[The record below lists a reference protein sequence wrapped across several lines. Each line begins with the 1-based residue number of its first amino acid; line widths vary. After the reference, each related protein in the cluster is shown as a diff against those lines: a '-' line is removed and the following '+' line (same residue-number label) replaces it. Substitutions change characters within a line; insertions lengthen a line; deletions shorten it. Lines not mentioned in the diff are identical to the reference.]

1 MEVKVMAYDRQ
12 GYITRRLINE
22 METMDSDEWQE
33 KYNELDW
40 EHQMKVDDAVEGFAN
55 GAIGDEHWDSDD

>member
-1 MEVKVMAYDRQ
+1 MSYDRQ

-22 METMDSDEWQE
+22 IETMDPDEWEE

-40 EHQMKVDDAVEGFAN
+40 EHQMKVDDARERFAN
-55 GAIGDEHWDSDD
+55 RAIGDDHWDSDD